1 MHEFTPT
8 PPLSFGPSV
17 SFIEGKRTKLK
28 DGTFTLAVPQ
38 DDLVPLDA
46 CARRRLCLEPWPGFG
61 RVLVDEVLEI
71 I

>member
-1 MHEFTPT
+1 M
-8 PPLSFGPSV
+8 

-28 DGTFTLAVPQ
+28 DGMFTLAVPQ

-46 CARRRLCLEPWPGFG
+46 CARPRLCLEPWPGFG

>member
-1 MHEFTPT
+1 
-8 PPLSFGPSV
+8 V

-46 CARRRLCLEPWPGFG
+46 CARRRLCLEPWPEFG